1 VQRRSGEVVLVDPS
15 ARTQESVGGNGD
27 VLAGSAAWSPD
38 GELLATEGPDCTGF
52 VPVGTAPPPP
62 CVPHPSSG
70 QHFVAWRG
78 PRSVAVVTDTST
90 DGTSA
95 DPSPIAVVDVD
106 TGERTTVSGI
116 ATAGGNYAV
125 SRLQVPRTALAG
137 AVAEPPTTDRGPW
150 PLWLRL
156 ATAVALAA
164 VTGRV
169 AGGVVARM
177 RRRRQRLRA
186 VAPRAPAGRQPM
198 TS

>member
-1 VQRRSGEVVLVDPS
+1 
-15 ARTQESVGGNGD
+15 
-27 VLAGSAAWSPD
+27 
-38 GELLATEGPDCTGF
+38 
-52 VPVGTAPPPP
+52 
-62 CVPHPSSG
+62 
-70 QHFVAWRG
+70 
-78 PRSVAVVTDTST
+78 
-90 DGTSA
+90 
-95 DPSPIAVVDVD
+95 VVDVD

-150 PLWLRL
+150 PLWSRL

-169 AGGVVARM
+169 AGGVVARV